1 MNAFSAFRRH
11 PRRFALFGVSAF
23 FGDISAFSA
32 TSLTISAFRRLISA
46 FRRHAF
52 RRHLFIS
59 FGVSATSD
67 PRNTIRP
74 TIHPPSARASPGTAR
89 TTRTAHRV
97 VTSPLYTSHHCVEK
111 REEGEGNSRRRRAS
125 WPGTD
130 VARGGATVAA
140 RTMRSI
146 SSISSVNRMI
156 KSSKKLLVVLSE
168 RPIAESTVSC
178 RCTCLGVGTPHSTSI
193 ATLCRDSG
201 RMVGSTR

>member
-1 MNAFSAFRRH
+1 MVLSPSFGLFVCLSSSFAFRRHMNAFSAFRRH

-89 TTRTAHRV
+89 RLGRHGLPTASSPHR
-97 VTSPLYTSHHCVEK
+97 
-111 REEGEGNSRRRRAS
+111 
-125 WPGTD
+125 
-130 VARGGATVAA
+130 
-140 RTMRSI
+140 
-146 SSISSVNRMI
+146 
-156 KSSKKLLVVLSE
+156 
-168 RPIAESTVSC
+168 
-178 RCTCLGVGTPHSTSI
+178 
-193 ATLCRDSG
+193 
-201 RMVGSTR
+201 STRHITVLKKGRKERETLDGDAPLGQGLTSQEEVQRSQHELCAAFPASPPSIG